1 MTKRTTILSRS
12 KEVHA
17 SPASPR
23 KRAFLLLFAA
33 LVMMC
38 TACKSQAPSEASS
51 PSAQPPSTPPP
62 QTMKAVRLHAFT
74 GIDDLRYEDAPRPRP
89 KPGEILIR
97 VHAAAV
103 NPVDIAVAAGRM
115 QERIPSTLPL
125 ILGWD
130 VSGVVEEIGEGATRF
145 QRGDAV
151 FAYLSGGRDGAFA
164 EYVTAN
170 EADVLPKPKTVD
182 HVHAAAIPL
191 TGVTAWKSLV
201 ETANLSAGQTVLIHG
216 GSGGVGTMAV
226 QIAKA
231 RGARVIATASAKNLE
246 HLRSIGAD
254 QVIDY
259 QATRFEDVV
268 KDVDVVLDT
277 VGKDTQERSYKV
289 LKKGGL
295 LVVIVGKPS
304 PEKAQEFGVRAV
316 RVGAGPNAAQLAE
329 VARLVDEGRIRPVV
343 SEIFPLQDT
352 RRALEQIKTGHTRG
366 KAVIRVVD

>member
-1 MTKRTTILSRS
+1 MTKRTAT
-12 KEVHA
+12 
-17 SPASPR
+17 PAYPR
-23 KRAFLLLFAA
+23 KQALLFLLAA
-33 LVMMC
+33 LITVLM
-38 TACKSQAPSEASS
+38 ACQAQAPSGAPSS
-51 PSAQPPSTPPP
+51 SAPPPSTPPP
-62 QTMKAVRLHAFT
+62 TMMKAVRIHAYT
-74 GIDDLRYEDAPRPRP
+74 GLDDLRYEDAPRPRP
-89 KPGEILIR
+89 GPGEILIR

-103 NPVDIAVAAGRM
+103 NPVDMAFANGAMR
-115 QERIPSTLPL
+115 ERVPAKLPL

-130 VSGVVEEIGEGATRF
+130 VSGVVEETGEGATKF

-164 EYVTAN
+164 EYVVAQ
-170 EADVLPKPKTVD
+170 EKEVLRKPQSLD
-182 HVHAAAIPL
+182 HVQAAAIPL

-201 ETANLSAGQTVLIHG
+201 ETAKLSEGQSVLIHG

-231 RGARVIATASAKNLE
+231 RGARVIATASAKNLD

-277 VGKDTQERSYKV
+277 VGKDTQERSWKV

-295 LVVIVGKPS
+295 LIAIVGMPS
-304 PEKAQEFGVRAV
+304 QEKAQEFGVRAV
-316 RVGAGPNAAQLAE
+316 RVGAGPNPEQLAE
-329 VARLVDEGRIRPVV
+329 VARLVEEGRIRPVV
-343 SEIFPLQDT
+343 SEIFPLKDA
-352 RRALEQIKTGHTRG
+352 RRALEQIKTRHTRG
-366 KAVIRVVD
+366 KLVLRVVE